1 MRIAATEQMMLPLR
15 VLELSA
21 AINEQVTLQ
30 ETSGRH
36 TRSLDHLAVNLI
48 RSCLDAVG
56 CENLPLSCLS
66 TLAVMADE
74 ALVACMAHLSDPVA
88 HKTYRYLRSNTCKPK
103 CRHGRMFSL
112 LPTTR
117 QRLQLLNCFHRV
129 GGGDPQHYV
138 ERFGKHF
145 PDRRIAYSKEQ
156 GSFGVLSPRT

>member
-1 MRIAATEQMMLPLR
+1 MRIAAAEQMMLPLR

-103 CRHGRMFSL
+103 CRHGWMFSL